1 MLKTIGFRYKETN
14 YANSVGL
21 DEISPIVEL
30 ADEFIIRGFK
40 NGSVYASSQ
49 ASRPNPHN
57 IITAIELKVDDQKEF
72 RLSLNYNI
80 KDKDHSSG
88 VGAEYKP
95 NDNLN
100 LYINVYNFG
109 GASNTHFGQYR
120 KNRNIEIG
128 LKKSF

>member
-1 MLKTIGFRYKETN
+1 M
-14 YANSVGL
+14 
-21 DEISPIVEL
+21 
-30 ADEFIIRGFK
+30 
-40 NGSVYASSQ
+40 
-49 ASRPNPHN
+49 
-57 IITAIELKVDDQKEF
+57 KVDDQKEF

-80 KDKDHSSG
+80 KDNDYSSG